1 MDIPD
6 DIKMTPWL
14 SQYRQWKTEYPDAL
28 LLFRMGDFY
37 ELFFDDART
46 AASVLDITLTAWD
59 SDKKIPM
66 AGVPHHALSLY
77 LGAPHQ
83 GRLLRDCFFGW
94 CAARFYKYTLAGA
107 CASP

>member
-1 MDIPD
+1 
-6 DIKMTPWL
+6 MTPWL
-14 SQYRQWKTEYPDAL
+14 SQYRQWKTEYPNAL

-46 AASVLDITLTAWD
+46 AASVLDITLTARD

-77 LGAPHQ
+77 LR
-83 GRLLRDCFFGW
+83 RLIKTDYRAAICEQIGEPTSKDVKTSDLTPAQARD
-94 CAARFYKYTLAGA
+94 
-107 CASP
+107 